1 MTGNTNYRDTHHG
14 GWAVPPLA
22 DATVLAALVALTGG
36 ILAGAA
42 LTVRKAFK

>member
-1 MTGNTNYRDTHHG
+1 MTKGNYHDLPNG

-22 DATVLAALVALTGG
+22 DATVLAALVALAGG